1 MLLVV
6 SKDFVLSKINAGTF
20 ANFLETKL
28 LILLLVF
35 TILEFAVLLENINLI
50 LNGMKTHFRIKSNK
64 TKNKLILL
72 EYFHKW
78 FYIKKNIIT
87 IVNQVFIM
95 RELFYKKP
103 RERVY

>member
-50 LNGMKTHFRIKSNK
+50 LNGMKTHFRIKS
-64 TKNKLILL
+64 
-72 EYFHKW
+72 
-78 FYIKKNIIT
+78 IKQDAFIT
-87 IVNQVFIM
+87 RYEVFINSCK
-95 RELFYKKP
+95 FCQ
-103 RERVY
+103 